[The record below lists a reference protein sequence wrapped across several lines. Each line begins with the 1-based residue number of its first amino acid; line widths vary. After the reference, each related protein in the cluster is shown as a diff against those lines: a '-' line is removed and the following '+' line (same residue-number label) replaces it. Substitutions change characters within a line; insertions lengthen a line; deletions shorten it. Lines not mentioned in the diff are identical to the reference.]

1 MFRWFLTCLAT
12 RLRSPDILVYAYVM
26 ISMLLVSIHCGD
38 LSFITCS
45 HQLATYVLPVADAGF
60 DGCPLAGRFALSVW
74 GVRGLGIKM
83 E

>member
-1 MFRWFLTCLAT
+1 MGLGRLTNCEIK
-12 RLRSPDILVYAYVM
+12 LRSPEYLQCAKVM

-60 DGCPLAGRFALSVW
+60 DGCPLAGRFALSVS
-74 GVRGLGIKM
+74 
-83 E
+83 